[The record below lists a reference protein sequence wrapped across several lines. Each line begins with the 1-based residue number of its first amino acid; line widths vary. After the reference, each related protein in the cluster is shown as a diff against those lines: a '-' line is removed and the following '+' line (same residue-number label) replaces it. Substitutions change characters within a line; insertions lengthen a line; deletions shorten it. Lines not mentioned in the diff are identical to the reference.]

1 MNKTIPIMI
10 DDRRMYKDFNMA
22 RCTYF
27 SIECDRPSGDWILGL
42 ESKEIPFFLLG
53 ISGIIFKPLSGNSH
67 FNSVHSIDLLFDTVE
82 DNPSLFI
89 DINDIWLPNY
99 LFREQQKRGFIFRI
113 PTKLF
118 FLGLQ
123 YRDDRISLEK
133 YNTMCEEFHNSV
145 KYSEKESEIF
155 KKWNKS
161 HIKQAINMYQE
172 KKKFALEWDDSIG
185 FKGGKNE

>member
-10 DDRRMYKDFNMA
+10 DDRKMYKNFNMT

-27 SIECDRPSGDWILGL
+27 SIECDRPSGDSILGL
-42 ESKEIPFFLLG
+42 VSKEIPFFLLG

-67 FNSVHSIDLLFDTVE
+67 FNSVQSIDLLFTTVE

-99 LFREQQKRGFIFRI
+99 LFQEQQKRGFIFRI

-118 FLGLQ
+118 FIGLE
-123 YRDDRISLEK
+123 YRDDQISLEK
-133 YNTMCEEFHNSV
+133 YTSRCEEFHNSV
-145 KYSEKESEIF
+145 EYSKKESETF
-155 KKWNKS
+155 KKWNES
-161 HIKQAINMYQE
+161 HIKQAVDIHQE
-172 KKKFALEWDDSIG
+172 KKKFDLKWDDSIG
-185 FKGGKNE
+185 IKGDKNE